1 MSAVKRLRSFM
12 SNYLRKIEQYCM
24 LSSVNFFLSP
34 VVLNNV
40 LVELERLQGADTG
53 EMDVS
58 SISRIG
64 SQVRLVDLHD
74 GAVMVVKLV
83 LPEKS
88 NPQHG
93 LLSVLS
99 PLGSAILG
107 KKAGEKV
114 EVSSFGYRHSY
125 VVRDVS

>member
-1 MSAVKRLRSFM
+1 M

>member
-1 MSAVKRLRSFM
+1 MSY
-12 SNYLRKIEQYCM
+12 YLRKIEQYCM
-24 LSSVNFFLSP
+24 LSSVNLFLSP
-34 VVLNNV
+34 VVLQNV
-40 LVELERLQGADTG
+40 LVELERLQDASGG

-58 SISRIG
+58 SVSRIG

-74 GAVMVVKLV
+74 GAVVVFKLV

-107 KKAGEKV
+107 KKAGEKID
-114 EVSSFGYRHSY
+114 VSSFGFRHAY
-125 VVRDVS
+125 VVRNVS